1 MTLQFQL
8 THKNNSQCVIINM
21 YLSQIEYTIQKH
33 ECRFIFH
40 LSNLHYINV
49 GNFTCGH
56 MHRAAYIFGRF
67 AHGESRGKSRFEA
80 NLSIRALV
88 PQNYRA
94 GVRHAAVAAQATGRA
109 NRRWFGQTYQNR
121 HRYLEIIARQTSCH
135 TVAISSIHTL
145 CMPSHH
151 PLPHSHPCGYPSTVS
166 VYRIYYLFKTRCMR
180 LSRAKTST

>member
-1 MTLQFQL
+1 
-8 THKNNSQCVIINM
+8 M

-40 LSNLHYINV
+40 LSNLHYINA

-94 GVRHAAVAAQATGRA
+94 WVRHAAVAAQATGRA
-109 NRRWFGQTYQNR
+109 DPRWFGQTYQMDA
-121 HRYLEIIARQTSCH
+121 RYLEIIARHIPTTRWPYPRS
-135 TVAISSIHTL
+135 TPYPYS
-145 CMPSHH
+145 
-151 PLPHSHPCGYPSTVS
+151 LPHSHPCGYPSIATVS
-166 VYRIYYLFKTRCMR
+166 VYRIYYPFKTRCMR
-180 LSRAKTST
+180 LSHHPTST

>member
-1 MTLQFQL
+1 MHAHNAHTTLQFQL

-33 ECRFIFH
+33 ECTFIFH
-40 LSNLHYINV
+40 LSNLHYINA

-109 NRRWFGQTYQNR
+109 DPRWFGQTYQNR
-121 HRYLEIIARQTSCH
+121 HRYLEIIARHIPT
-135 TVAISSIHTL
+135 T
-145 CMPSHH
+145 PW
-151 PLPHSHPCGYPSTVS
+151 PYPRSTPYPVIRC
-166 VYRIYYLFKTRCMR
+166 RIRIR
-180 LSRAKTST
+180 VDSRP